1 MRNPTLLTVGVAAL
15 LVGLSG
21 LAVTLASFQM
31 LSGGAGYPDAGIRDG
46 GPSAGMAGGGVDAMF
61 IEQMIPHHDDAIA
74 MSDLALTRAEHPEL
88 KQLAQSIKQSQTAE
102 NAQMRAWYTLWFGSD
117 VPASTSGASGMRGSM
132 MGGRMTDLPA
142 LTEADSFDKAF
153 IEQMIPHH
161 EMAIMMSRMAAR
173 SSARPEMR
181 EFTQKI
187 IDVQSREIVQMQE
200 WYREWYGR

>member
-1 MRNPTLLTVGVAAL
+1 MSKPAMLAAGLAAL

-21 LAVTLASFQM
+21 LAVTFASYQM
-31 LSGGAGYPDAGIRDG
+31 LSGGVGYPDAGIRDG
-46 GPSAGMAGGGVDAMF
+46 GPAAGMTGGRVDAMF

-88 KQLAQSIKQSQTAE
+88 RQLAQSIKQAQTAE
-102 NAQMRAWYTLWFGSD
+102 NAQMREWYSRWFGFD
-117 VPASTSGASGMRGSM
+117 VPTATSGRPGMGGPM

-142 LTEADSFDKAF
+142 LVEADSFDKAF

-161 EMAIMMSRMAAR
+161 EMAIMMSRMAGRA
-173 SSARPEMR
+173 SARPEMR
-181 EFTQKI
+181 DFTQRI
-187 IDVQSREIVQMQE
+187 IDAQSREIVQMQE